1 MPMDSPQARRIAAV
15 LARRPGGPANAA
27 QVADA
32 TVAVWR
38 EVDAALNSVIGLRG
52 VAALYRRSLFLQ
64 RCDYPWLASA
74 VSGPDTA
81 MDLAA
86 LKAALAQ
93 QDSAVAAAAGGATLQ
108 TFHELLIS
116 LVGPSLTERLLRSV
130 WTTFSSGSPAQDTP
144 T

>member
-1 MPMDSPQARRIAAV
+1 MPMDSPEARRIAAA
-15 LARRPGGPANAA
+15 LAQRSGGPANAA

-38 EVDAALNSVIGLRG
+38 DVDAALNSVIGLRG

-64 RCDYPWLASA
+64 RLDFPWLASA
-74 VSGPDTA
+74 LNGPGTA
-81 MDLAA
+81 MDLPA

-93 QDSAVAAAAGGATLQ
+93 QDSAFAAAAGGATLQ
-108 TFHELLIS
+108 TFYELLTS
-116 LVGPSLTERLLRSV
+116 LVGASLTERLLRPV
-130 WTTFSSGSPAQDTP
+130 WATLLGGLPAQDTS

>member
-1 MPMDSPQARRIAAV
+1 MSMDSPEARKIAAS
-15 LARRPGGPANAA
+15 LAQRAGARANAA

-38 EVDAALNSVIGLRG
+38 DVDAALNSVIGVRG

-64 RCDYPWLASA
+64 RLACPWLATALTTSA
-74 VSGPDTA
+74 TA

-86 LKAALAQ
+86 LNAALAQ
-93 QDSAVAAAAGGATLQ
+93 QDSAVAAAVGGATLQ
-108 TFHELLIS
+108 TFYELLTN
-116 LVGPSLTERLLRSV
+116 LVGPSLTERLLRAV
-130 WTTFSSGSPAQDTP
+130 WATFSGGSPAKDTS

>member
-1 MPMDSPQARRIAAV
+1 MPMESPEARRIAAA
-15 LARRPGGPANAA
+15 LAQRSGGPANAA

-38 EVDAALNSVIGLRG
+38 DVDAALNSVIGLRG

-64 RCDYPWLASA
+64 RVAHPWLASA
-74 VSGPDTA
+74 LSGPAAA

-108 TFHELLIS
+108 TFYELLTG
-116 LVGPSLTERLLRSV
+116 LVGASLTERLLRPV
-130 WTTFSSGSPAQDTP
+130 WATFLSGSPAQDSST
-144 T
+144 

>member
-1 MPMDSPQARRIAAV
+1 MPMDSPQARRIAAA
-15 LARRPGGPANAA
+15 LAQRSGGPANAL

-32 TVAVWR
+32 AVAVWR
-38 EVDAALNSVIGLRG
+38 DVDAALNSVIGLRG

-64 RCDYPWLASA
+64 RVNYPWLASA
-74 VSGPDTA
+74 LSGPATA

-86 LKAALAQ
+86 LKTALAQ

-108 TFHELLIS
+108 TFYELLTN
-116 LVGPSLTERLLRSV
+116 LVGPSLTERLLRTV
-130 WTTFSSGSPAQDTP
+130 WATLLGGTPTQDTP